1 MTKSSI
7 ANSANTIKALKT
19 KITEMSFEEALA
31 RLEKIVETLSSDKIN
46 LEEMINLYQE
56 GDILKQHCAK
66 RLEEAKMKIEII
78 TNKADVGNK
87 EIDNNKSQD

>member
-1 MTKSSI
+1 MTKS
-7 ANSANTIKALKT
+7 NTAKTLKA

-31 RLEKIVETLSSDKIN
+31 RLEKIVEILSSDKIN

-78 TNKADVGNK
+78 TNKVDAGNK
-87 EIDNNKSQD
+87 EVDDKKEEHN